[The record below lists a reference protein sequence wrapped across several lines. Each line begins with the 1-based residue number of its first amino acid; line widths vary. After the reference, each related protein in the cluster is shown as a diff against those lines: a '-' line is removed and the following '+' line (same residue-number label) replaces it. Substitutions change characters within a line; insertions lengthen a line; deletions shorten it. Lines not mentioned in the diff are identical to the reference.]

1 MQGAWPG
8 GPEASPSAELGPKP
22 ARRSLGS
29 STANRRPGGGPGT
42 VFPLGATGG
51 EAIQGAGPGRGRGPG
66 GGVAGPRGRAARRPG
81 GRGRR
86 PPQLGP
92 RPAVAVYRSRRGPG
106 DSSHRDGKG
115 PVTLVTARRAAS
127 PGLAHA
133 TLADDEDLQGGQ
145 HVFVHPDP
153 APLGSQL
160 AAPLRLSALPQ
171 GELPRMRP
179 APPGPPSFHT
189 GCLGCRSPARPGSAW
204 R

>member
-1 MQGAWPG
+1 MQGAWPR

-22 ARRSLGS
+22 ARRALGS

-42 VFPLGATGG
+42 VFLWVRQ
-51 EAIQGAGPGRGRGPG
+51 EAKRSREPGLAEAVDRAAGW
-66 GGVAGPRGRAARRPG
+66 RGRAARRPG

-106 DSSHRDGKG
+106 DSGHRDGKG